1 LCTGDVA
8 GSAGDHRDEDA
19 ALLLMVVVRAFSA
32 GSISFIKLI
41 GVATLVSLLV
51 DATIVRSIL
60 VPATM
65 RLLGEANWWAPAAP
79 GVRPGQV
86 SATGVAPGWGG

>member
-1 LCTGDVA
+1 
-8 GSAGDHRDEDA
+8 
-19 ALLLMVVVRAFSA
+19 MVVVRAFSA

-65 RLLGEANWWAPAAP
+65 GLLGEANWWAPGPAAP